1 MAKELK
7 VLMMGGKRV
16 GKSSALAAIMEAFI
30 DGLVSSMLTATDK
43 TMLEKK
49 EGVKQTSIPAKLQ
62 EVKTM
67 LQRNAGKTVLADSGR
82 TEIKWDYKLKLNIP
96 GKSETMT
103 IVFTDINGE
112 FFEDD
117 NLHRQETMQ
126 MIAQYDV
133 FIVAID
139 TPFMVEARSGE
150 DLVDDVI
157 NRKYNCIDSIHSF
170 LTKIDDKDG
179 QDAKLVIFAPIKCE
193 KWAKANQLD
202 MVSDYVMED
211 YKTTISAL
219 LKYQKVQ
226 IEIIPIQTV
235 GSIVFE
241 EHKEAYLFNWQKRQM
256 LFWKKN
262 MISKCAVLDN
272 GNVRLSDGTEMSH
285 KEGSV
290 SDDPSAI
297 LIPGT
302 DIIRPNSWFKVL
314 SADYKPYNC
323 EQLAFHILDFMLSKI
338 IDIKV
343 RQAENQDAFIA
354 DLMKIG
360 NKLLN
365 AISFGVWKAIKDVF
379 GGIPIEDMDKIVN
392 RMIELRLIKRDCEGI
407 RILKQCDFKTLKRE

>member
-67 LQRNAGKTVLADSGR
+67 LQRNAGKIVLADSGR

-139 TPFMVEARSGE
+139 TPFMVEARSDN

-157 NRKYNCIDSIHSF
+157 NRKYNCIDSIHTF
-170 LTKIDDKDG
+170 LTQIDDKGG

-193 KWAKANQLD
+193 KWAKENQLD

-219 LKYQKVQ
+219 QKYQKVQ
-226 IEIIPIQTV
+226 VEIIPIQTV
-235 GSIVFE
+235 GSMVFE
-241 EHKEAYLFNWQKRQM
+241 EHKEAYLFHWQKRQM
-256 LFWKKN
+256 FFWKKN
-262 MISKCAVLDN
+262 MLNKCAVLEN
-272 GNVRLSDGTEMSH
+272 RNVRLSDGTEMSH
-285 KEGSV
+285 KEGALSE
-290 SDDPSAI
+290 DHSAI

-343 RQAENQDAFIA
+343 RQAEGQDAFIA
-354 DLMKIG
+354 DLKKIG

-365 AISFGVWKAIKDVF
+365 AMSFGVWDAIMSVF

-407 RILKQCDFKTLKRE
+407 RILKQCDFKTLKKE

>member
-1 MAKELK
+1 
-7 VLMMGGKRV
+7 MMGGKRV

-67 LQRNAGKTVLADSGR
+67 LQRNAGKIVLADSGR

-139 TPFMVEARSGE
+139 TPFMVEARSDN

-157 NRKYNCIDSIHSF
+157 NRKYNCIDSIHTF
-170 LTKIDDKDG
+170 LTQIDDKGG

-193 KWAKANQLD
+193 KWAKENQLD

-219 LKYQKVQ
+219 QKYQKVQ
-226 IEIIPIQTV
+226 VEIIPIQTV
-235 GSIVFE
+235 GSMVFE
-241 EHKEAYLFNWQKRQM
+241 EHKEAYLFHWQKRQM
-256 LFWKKN
+256 FFWKKN
-262 MISKCAVLDN
+262 MLNKCAVLEN
-272 GNVRLSDGTEMSH
+272 RNVRLSDGTEMSH
-285 KEGSV
+285 KEGALSE
-290 SDDPSAI
+290 DHSAI

-343 RQAENQDAFIA
+343 RQAEGQDAFIA
-354 DLMKIG
+354 DLKKIG

-365 AISFGVWKAIKDVF
+365 AMSFGVWDAIMSVF

-407 RILKQCDFKTLKRE
+407 RILKQCDFKTLKKE

>member
-1 MAKELK
+1 MANELK

-117 NLHRQETMQ
+117 NIHRQDTMQ

-133 FIVAID
+133 FVVAID
-139 TPFMVEARSGE
+139 TPFMVEARSRNG
-150 DLVDDVI
+150 LVDDVV

-170 LTKIDDKDG
+170 LTKIDDKNG

-202 MVSDYVMED
+202 MVSDYVRED
-211 YKTTISAL
+211 YETTISAL

-226 IEIIPIQTV
+226 VEIIPIQTV

-241 EHKEAYLFNWQKRQM
+241 EHKEAFLFHWQKRQM

-262 MISKCAVLDN
+262 MLNKCAVLEN
-272 GNVRLSDGTEMSH
+272 RNVRLSDGTEMSI

-290 SDDPSAI
+290 SEDHSAI
-297 LIPGT
+297 LIPDT

-323 EQLAFHILDFMLSKI
+323 EQLAFHILDFMMSKI

-343 RQAENQDAFIA
+343 RQAEGQDAFIA
-354 DLMKIG
+354 DLKKIG

-365 AISFGVWKAIKDVF
+365 VMSFGVWDAIVSVF

-407 RILKQCDFKTLKRE
+407 RILKQCEFKRLKRE